1 MGCIATLFV
10 VSISDTRFIK
20 LLIIGEK
27 MKNIQHNPEIQL
39 ELPAMKTGFYVF
51 MDKCAINFP
60 SPEDLAEEPEQ
71 VANTTYPEIQLSLS
85 V

>member
-1 MGCIATLFV
+1 
-10 VSISDTRFIK
+10 
-20 LLIIGEK
+20 
-27 MKNIQHNPEIQL
+27 MKNIQHNLEIQL

-60 SPEDLAEEPEQ
+60 GPEDLAEEPEQ

>member
-1 MGCIATLFV
+1 L
-10 VSISDTRFIK
+10 DTRFIK

-27 MKNIQHNPEIQL
+27 MKNTQHNPEIQL

-60 SPEDLAEEPEQ
+60 GPEDLAEEPEQ